1 MLTLT
6 RSGTNS
12 SDWELA
18 SMDSLQIEQPAG
30 AEMKHSGLG
39 VASFTLAMVVLVL
52 TFIIVIVAG
61 VMETS
66 APAGM
71 DEGSSTV
78 IMLGFAI
85 IGMLIANVVAF
96 GLGIGGI
103 FQQNRKKLYA
113 VLGMTFA
120 MLTFIGTIG
129 LILVGLSME
138 GGG

>member
-1 MLTLT
+1 
-6 RSGTNS
+6 
-12 SDWELA
+12 
-18 SMDSLQIEQPAG
+18 MDSLQMEQPAG

-39 VASFTLAMVVLVL
+39 VASFTLAIVVLVL
-52 TFIIVIVAG
+52 TFIIVIIAG

-71 DEGSSTV
+71 DEGSPTV
-78 IMLGFAI
+78 VMLGFAI

-96 GLGIGGI
+96 GLGIGGV
-103 FQQNRKKLYA
+103 FQQDRKKLYA